1 MKVWKRTVLQV
12 GMVVTAIVLFLLVLF
27 GLVYFVQDHAF
38 PRTFS
43 TEVGEY
49 AFEFGVDANCVFA
62 VIKQESNFD
71 ERAVSKKGAQGL
83 MQIMPATERYIA
95 KKLGEENYDI
105 YDPETN
111 IRFGTWYLGYL
122 YYRFGSYELA
132 AVAYN
137 AGEGTLRGWLSK
149 YGDHEGKLTHIPY
162 AETRS
167 YVANVMKYYEQY
179 RLKYYY

>member
-49 AFEFGVDANCVFA
+49 AFEFGVDANFVFA

-71 ERAVSKKGAQGL
+71 ERA
-83 MQIMPATERYIA
+83 ERYIA

>member
-1 MKVWKRTVLQV
+1 MRVWKRTVLQV
-12 GMVVTAIVLFLLVLF
+12 GMVVTGILLLLPVLF
-27 GLVYFVQDHAF
+27 GLIYFVRDHAF

-43 TEVGEY
+43 DEVGAY
-49 AFEFGVDANCVFA
+49 AFEFGVDANFVFA

-71 ERAVSKKGAQGL
+71 ERAVSKKGARGL
-83 MQIMPATERYIA
+83 MQIMPSTERYIA
-95 KKLGEENYDI
+95 KKLGEEHYDI

-111 IRFGTWYLGYL
+111 IRFGAWYLGYL

-149 YGDHEGKLTHIPY
+149 YGDYEGNLTCIPY
-162 AETRS
+162 AETS
-167 YVANVMKYYEQY
+167 GYVANVMKYYEQY
-179 RLKYYY
+179 RSSYYY